1 MVQWRT
7 ASVVVRVED
16 VSQSTKRCLWSQ
28 QLVQTKVL
36 LVSTNTILTQSFR
49 QAVSQS
55 VRQSVCLSVSLSVY
69 PSVCLS
75 VIQWIS
81 QSVNHSSLTVCLS
94 VYLSISRSFCLG
106 QSGSLSVRES
116 IVCVAVSRSVRQPV
130 IWRVAQLV
138 SQFYQTVGRS
148 VSQSVSQSVCP
159 SVSLAVSQAGTRVVV
174 CKYNDKSL
182 VCKEVEKGMKVP
194 DFLILLSS
202 LLH

>member
-55 VRQSVCLSVSLSVY
+55 VCLSVRLSVY
-69 PSVCLS
+69 PSV
-75 VIQWIS
+75 S
-81 QSVNHSSLTVCLS
+81 QSFQSDCLS